1 MANSNL
7 VVPVMLWGRHP
18 PTHCI
23 SAVMITSDQRTIV
36 TGCHDGQIVLWDFS
50 ENLRISARNMLYGH
64 TSAITCLSRAN
75 DSWDKSNIISAAEN
89 GELCL
94 WDTDD
99 GRCIE
104 HTKVPGT
111 HTNIHPIQVTKGT
124 GRESWVILH
133 GFYSDIHILDSNSL
147 EILFTLTCKVTP
159 DWISALTLL
168 RPVKRQEDVIIA
180 LTTSGTLKVWTLTG
194 AESKDSEPVFED
206 ESKPLR
212 CLNAQSLTCC
222 AFTLRTVLVVCS
234 KYWQIYDAGDFSL
247 LCSVFCEK
255 GQKWAGG
262 DFIAADRVVVWTK
275 EGKGYLYQLPSNCIP
290 DNLDFRSGIGKKPGN
305 NVPPFLYCVLEVS
318 DNKNRYPL
326 SCSPAMS
333 FFYGR
338 RGPYLKLLLRGD
350 SNGRVTV
357 WKMPE
362 ISEKELGF
370 LKQEQF
376 DTYPVM
382 PPTVSSSLKDLW
394 NSLDPKPPGII
405 DQLSLKSPKNPDD
418 LLAVTSSIY
427 LPSQGRLVCGRDD
440 GSIVIVPATQTA
452 IVQFLQGQHT
462 ARRGWPP
469 HRILRGHRGKVTCL
483 LYPHQIHERYDPQ
496 YLVSGGVDF
505 CNRLWDIYSGTLLF
519 TFSVH
524 GGEVSRMLV
533 PPENCNTRVQGCI
546 CSVASDHSVALLSLR
561 DRKCMMLA
569 GRHLFPVRVIKWR
582 PADDFLLIGCTD
594 DTVYVWQMETGHL
607 DRIVYGST
615 ALEIM
620 NACDETVKADEAM
633 LSPAQSIAQALRRR
647 SLTPLKNAAQR
658 SIIAAANQAL
668 GANTT
673 SGDGQKTA
681 SNSLMIQPIRAN
693 VKDYDSHVLFFDTEA
708 LIVQLLTD
716 DNLIPGI
723 ITPESTA
730 NLTDSQKTAEKQK
743 SSPKLAEKVAGFIK
757 KEIQKQMGDDSD
769 SDSDVESQEPKR
781 KSALAV
787 KEDPEYHNRKS
798 KNLTLLESNL
808 TLDISQLFMSCL
820 HAWGLDPSLDQICLT
835 KLGLLKPH
843 SAVCFGLFSRGGH
856 MSLMMPG
863 WHKFPKDAQ
872 TQAAPTEQASSTALS
887 AKEALEQKKSAKESL
902 EQKISA
908 KPGIMEKTNRASH
921 LSHWELSRAVTTQHL
936 LSVISVANT
945 LMSMNNASFV
955 IHSSISKTK
964 KSRKR
969 TYSHGIAI
977 TADSDSDISTEGDN
991 LADLTP
997 QQAQIKQGW
1006 SLLAA
1011 LHCVLLPDL
1020 LGSTYYKPPQ
1030 LEMLA
1035 RRWQDRCLE
1044 VREAAQALLLAE
1056 LRRIGSEGR
1065 QEVLNS
1071 WAPYLPNYV
1080 DPQMSLMS
1088 HVQSTEGEKLTRGAE
1103 SQPEASGGEETTD
1116 AENEEEILSGL
1127 YAGQIIGDIL
1137 PTTGGSPA
1145 RKVSTSF
1152 ESRRKQA
1159 TAIVMLGV
1167 VGAEFG
1173 AEMTPSKGHGSK
1185 RNVQEAGFG
1194 LKDYSL
1200 ARHTA
1205 KALTFLLLQ
1214 PPSVKLPAHT
1224 PIRRAAIDL
1233 IGRGFTVWEP
1243 YMDVSAMLLG
1253 MLELCCDSEK
1263 HATAIK
1269 SGLPLSPAAD
1279 SCRTAHHA
1287 LSLIATARPSVFITT
1302 MAREVARHQ
1311 ALAANTQY
1319 PASILNSSPLV
1330 KAKPEILRI
1339 IELLIDKMQ
1348 NEVAELLVE
1357 VMDIVV
1363 HCLDP
1368 AQLKARG
1375 LSEVFP
1381 AITRFSMVSYCAN
1394 SRRVAV
1400 GARSGA
1406 LAMYDQR
1413 TAKCQMISGH
1423 QNAVT
1428 AVSFSADGKYLAT
1441 YSYGDHKLC
1450 FWQTGSTLFGAIG
1463 LGSGTKCVK
1472 CYNTVKFQAS
1482 NQHTL
1487 LKMVKLYWLNNKTAA
1502 LNLSSGTE
1510 YRFTV

>member
-1 MANSNL
+1 MANNNL
-7 VVPVMLWGRHP
+7 VVPIMLWGRHP

-36 TGCHDGQIVLWDFS
+36 TGCHDGQLVLWDFS
-50 ENLRISARNMLYGH
+50 ENMHISARNMLYGH
-64 TSAITCLSRAN
+64 TAAITCLSRAN
-75 DSWDKSNIISAAEN
+75 DSWDRSNIISAAEN
-89 GELCL
+89 GEVCL

-99 GRCIE
+99 GRCVE

-124 GRESWVILH
+124 GRESWIILH
-133 GFYSDIHILDSNSL
+133 GYYADVHILDSNSL
-147 EILFTLTCKVTP
+147 EVLFTLTSKVTP

-194 AESKDSEPVFED
+194 SESKDSEPIFED

-212 CLNAQSLTCC
+212 CLNAQTLTCC

-255 GQKWAGG
+255 GQRWAGG

-290 DNLDFRSGIGKKPGN
+290 DNLDFRSGIGKKPGS
-305 NVPPFLYCVLEVS
+305 NVPPFLYCVQEVS
-318 DNKNRYPL
+318 DSTPL
-326 SCSPAMS
+326 ACSPVMT

-350 SNGRVTV
+350 SNGKVTV

-382 PPTVSSSLKDLW
+382 PPTVSSSLADLW
-394 NSLDPKPPGII
+394 ISLDPKPPGII
-405 DQLSLKSPKNPDD
+405 DQLSLKSIKDPED
-418 LLAVTSSIY
+418 LLAVTASIY
-427 LPSQGRLVCGRDD
+427 LPMQGRLVCGRDD

-452 IVQFLQGQHT
+452 IVQLLQGQHT

-483 LYPHQIHERYDPQ
+483 LYPHQVSERYDSK

-505 CNRLWDIYSGTLLF
+505 SVCIWDFYSGSLIYSF
-519 TFSVH
+519 TVH
-524 GGEVSRMLV
+524 GGEISQMLV

-546 CSVASDHSVALLSLR
+546 CTVASDHSVALLSLR
-561 DRKCMMLA
+561 DHKCMMLA

-582 PADDFLLIGCTD
+582 PADDFLVVGCTD

-615 ALEIM
+615 AIEIL
-620 NACDETVKADEAM
+620 NACDETVKANEVM
-633 LSPAQSIAQALRRR
+633 LTPAQSIAQALRRR

-658 SIIAAANQAL
+658 TIIAAANQAL
-668 GANTT
+668 GANDGSNEAQKVT
-673 SGDGQKTA
+673 SNA
-681 SNSLMIQPIRAN
+681 LMIQPIRSN
-693 VKDYDSHVLFFDTEA
+693 LKDYDSHVLFFDTEA

-716 DNLIPGI
+716 ENLIPGI

-743 SSPKLAEKVAGFIK
+743 ASPKLAEKFAGFIK
-757 KEIQKQMGDDSD
+757 KEIQKQMRSDDSD
-769 SDSDVESQEPKR
+769 SEDETPVEEPKR
-781 KSALAV
+781 KSVLSN
-787 KEDPEYHNRKS
+787 KDDQEFQNRRS
-798 KNLTLLESNL
+798 KNLTLMESNL

-820 HAWGLDPSLDQICLT
+820 HAWGLDPSLDDICLT

-843 SAVCFGLFSRGGH
+843 SPVCFGLISRGGH
-856 MSLMMPG
+856 MSLVMPG
-863 WHKFPKDAQ
+863 WHKFPSKDIPITTVAVEERI
-872 TQAAPTEQASSTALS
+872 PSSIS
-887 AKEALEQKKSAKESL
+887 AKAALEQKKSAKESL
-902 EQKISA
+902 EQKMSA
-908 KPGIMEKTNRASH
+908 KPGVGEKTTRASH
-921 LSHWELSRAVTTQHL
+921 LGHWELSRAVTTQHL

-945 LMSMNNASFV
+945 LMSMNNASFL

-964 KSRKR
+964 KRSKR
-969 TYSHGIAI
+969 VYSHGIAI

-991 LADLTP
+991 LSDLTP

-1020 LGSTYYKPPQ
+1020 LGSTYFKPPL
-1030 LEMLA
+1030 LELLA

-1044 VREAAQALLLAE
+1044 VREAGQALLLAE

-1065 QEVLNS
+1065 QEVVNS

-1080 DPQMSLMS
+1080 DPQMSIMAQVHAQES
-1088 HVQSTEGEKLTRGAE
+1088 ERASRSGEPSTEMSGED
-1103 SQPEASGGEETTD
+1103 TTD
-1116 AENEEEILSGL
+1116 AENEEEILSG
-1127 YAGQIIGDIL
+1127 
-1137 PTTGGSPA
+1137 GSPA
-1145 RKVSTSF
+1145 RKVSSSF

-1159 TAIVMLGV
+1159 TTIVMLGV
-1167 VGAEFG
+1167 IGAEFG
-1173 AEMTPSKGHGSK
+1173 AEMTPSRVQGR

-1205 KALTFLLLQ
+1205 KALTFLLLKE
-1214 PPSVKLPAHT
+1214 PSPKLPAHT

-1243 YMDVSAMLLG
+1243 FMDVSAVLLG
-1253 MLELCCDSEK
+1253 MLDLCCNSDK
-1263 HATAIK
+1263 HSVAIK

-1302 MAREVARHQ
+1302 MAKEVARHQ
-1311 ALAANTQY
+1311 ALAANAQY
-1319 PASILNSSPLV
+1319 PTALLNASPLV

-1339 IELLIDKMQ
+1339 IELLVDKMQ
-1348 NEVAELLVE
+1348 NDVSDLLVE

-1368 AQLKARG
+1368 VQLKARG

-1381 AITRFSMVSYCAN
+1381 AITRFNMVSYCPN

-1400 GARSGA
+1400 GARNGA
-1406 LAMYDQR
+1406 LALYDQR

-1428 AVSFSADGKYLAT
+1428 ALCFSQDGKYLAS
-1441 YSYGDHKLC
+1441 YSYGDKKLC
-1450 FWQTGSTLFGAIG
+1450 FWQTGSTLFGSIG
-1463 LGSGTKCVK
+1463 LGSGTKCIK
-1472 CYNTVKFQAS
+1472 CYNTSQLPSAGTQPS
-1482 NQHTL
+1482 L
-1487 LKMVKLYWLNNKTAA
+1487 LKLIRLVWINSKTVI
-1502 LNLSSGTE
+1502 LLLTNGSE